1 MAETHIDFY
10 FDPICPWC
18 WITSRWLREVAPQR
32 DVELAWR
39 PFSLLEKNYAMEGGH
54 GNDEY
59 RHRYETTHRM
69 LRMLEA
75 AREGH
80 GDRAVDDLY
89 LELGRRFHHDRNRDP
104 DLGDVLSSAGLPGTL
119 VGAADDPAWDVPIKA
134 SMGRAIEIAG
144 YDVGVPLMV
153 FDDECGF
160 FGPVLS
166 PRPTG
171 AGALELFDALVT
183 LARHP
188 GFFEL
193 KRDRS
198 GRPELGE
205 RP

>member
-32 DVELAWR
+32 DVDLSWR
-39 PFSLLEKNYAMEGGH
+39 PFSLLEKNYAMAGGH
-54 GNDEY
+54 GDAEY

-75 AREGH
+75 ARGSY
-80 GDRAVDDLY
+80 GDGVVDALY
-89 LELGRRFHHDRNRDP
+89 LELGRRFHHDRDRDP
-104 DLGDVLSSAGLPGTL
+104 DLSDVVVATGLPSDL
-119 VGAADDPAWDVPIKA
+119 VEAADDPDWDAAIRS

-144 YDVGVPLMV
+144 HDVGVPLMV
-153 FDDECGF
+153 FDDERGF

-171 AGALELFDALVT
+171 AAALELFDAVAT
-183 LARHP
+183 LARQP
-188 GFFEL
+188 GFWEL
-193 KRDRS
+193 KRDRD